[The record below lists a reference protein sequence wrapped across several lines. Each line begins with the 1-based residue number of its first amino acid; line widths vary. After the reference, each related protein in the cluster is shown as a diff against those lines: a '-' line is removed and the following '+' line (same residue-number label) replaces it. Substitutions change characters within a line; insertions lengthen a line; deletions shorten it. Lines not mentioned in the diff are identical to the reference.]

1 MQYPYT
7 DDFNLPRQAQ
17 VVRYL
22 KAATWTIVGI
32 MVVGIAWLAATNRP
46 DDPLPEAP
54 SAESAGV
61 TEHRYTLTDGRT
73 LHCLHFPGPS
83 QPVSCDW
90 SRAFNR

>member
-7 DDFNLPRQAQ
+7 DDFDLPRQAQ

-22 KAATWTIVGI
+22 KAAAWIAVGL
-32 MVVGIAWLAATNRP
+32 MVVAIALLALTHRP
-46 DDPLPEAP
+46 AEPLPVAP
-54 SAESAGV
+54 STESAGV